1 MSNKITILIIDDDHD
16 AVDTLYRIVSD
27 NNIKVIGKGYNGLEA
42 VELYK
47 KLKPDVIV
55 LDILMPK
62 YDGHYA
68 IDNIKEF
75 DPDAKILVITADVSE
90 LTGLKLRDKKIQF
103 LYKPYEHD
111 DIISQIESFGKN

>member
-1 MSNKITILIIDDDHD
+1 MITVLIIDDDHD
-16 AVDTLYRIVSD
+16 AVDALDGILSD
-27 NNIKVIGKGYNGLEA
+27 DNIKVIGKGYNGLEA

-55 LDILMPK
+55 LDILMPRF
-62 YDGHYA
+62 DGHYA

-90 LTGLKLRDKKIQF
+90 LTGLKLRDKQIQF
-103 LYKPYEHD
+103 LYKPYEPD

>member
-1 MSNKITILIIDDDHD
+1 MITVLIIDDDHD
-16 AVDTLYRIVSD
+16 AVDALDGILSD
-27 NNIKVIGKGYNGLEA
+27 NDIKVIGKGYSGLEA
-42 VELYK
+42 IELYK

-68 IDNIKEF
+68 IDKIKEF
-75 DPDAKILVITADVSE
+75 DPDTKILVITADVSE
-90 LTGLKLRDKKIQF
+90 LTGLKLRDKQIQF
-103 LYKPYEHD
+103 LYKPYESD